1 MKKDL
6 SSEEKNNIQTGDIG
20 AQDIREGAETTGSR
34 ILKGAVIIGAASL
47 LVKIIG
53 TFFRIPITNWLGAEG
68 GSYYSVAYTI
78 YGALLVLS
86 TAGIPIAISRL
97 VSENIA
103 MKRYRNAHKVFRISQ
118 GLMIGIGLVTA
129 LTCLLGGGAIT
140 GFIGN
145 PNARLAVMATCP
157 ALLCVPV
164 VSSFRGYFQGR
175 QNMKPTAISE
185 IVEQLFR
192 VAVGLALCRI
202 LLPQGTPKAAAGAA
216 FGASAGSIFALAFMI
231 LVYMASRSTFKR
243 RMDSGDQNV
252 EAGGAILKKIV
263 LIAIPIII
271 GAELLPI
278 MNLLDSGIIMRR
290 LQAMGMSV
298 GESNAM
304 YGLISLYCNPII
316 ALPMMFTQ
324 AVEVSMV
331 PAISGSFALGDHETV
346 RDDTALS
353 YRLAMIMAGPCAFGI
368 LALAEP
374 ILLMFFGSHPDE
386 AHAAAPTL
394 MILSAGVVL
403 LAMSQTS
410 TGLLQAIGK
419 QTLPVR
425 HLAIGVA
432 VKVVLTF
439 ILVGIPG
446 VNIKGAACGT
456 LVAEAIS
463 FILNNI
469 YVRKFTGVR
478 IDKVRTYVKPLACS
492 AVMGALAFGTHF
504 LLSKVVGNTV
514 STAAAV
520 LIGVISYA
528 VLIVLTRTVNARELE
543 MIPVGRRINGIISKF
558 IRWE

>member
-1 MKKDL
+1 MNKDPETAMTEKREKTE
-6 SSEEKNNIQTGDIG
+6 SS
-20 AQDIREGAETTGSR
+20 GSR

-47 LVKIIG
+47 LVKVIG
-53 TFFRIPITNWLGAEG
+53 AFFRIPITNWLGAEG
-68 GSYYSVAYTI
+68 GSYYSVAYSI

-103 MKRYRNAHKVFRISQ
+103 MKRYRNAHKVFSISQ
-118 GLMIGIGLVTA
+118 GLMMSIGVVTA
-129 LTCLLGGGAIT
+129 LVCLLGGGAIT

-157 ALLCVPV
+157 ALLCVPI

-192 VAVGLALCRI
+192 VAVGLFLCRF
-202 LLPQGTPKAAAGAA
+202 LLSQGTPKAAAGAA
-216 FGASAGSIFALAFMI
+216 FGASAGSLFALAFMM
-231 LVYMASRSTFKR
+231 LVYFLSRSSIHKR
-243 RMDSGDQNV
+243 MELGDQSV
-252 EAGGAILKKIV
+252 EKGSEILKKII

-278 MNLLDSGIIMRR
+278 MNLLDSAIIMRR
-290 LQAMGMSV
+290 LQAMGMSE
-298 GESNAM
+298 GASNAM

-324 AVEVSMV
+324 AVEISMV
-331 PAISGSFALGDHETV
+331 PAISGNYALGDHETV
-346 RDDTALS
+346 RKDTGLS

-374 ILLMFFGSHPDE
+374 VLLMFYRSHPDE

-410 TGLLQAIGK
+410 TGLLQAIGR
-419 QTLPVR
+419 QNLPVR

-432 VKVVLTF
+432 VKVVVTF

-446 VNIKGAACGT
+446 VDIKGAACGT
-456 LVAEAIS
+456 LIAEAIS
-463 FILNNI
+463 FFLNDI
-469 YVRKFTGVR
+469 YVKKFTGVK
-478 IDKVRTYVKPLACS
+478 IDLVKTFVKPLICS
-492 AVMGALAFGTHF
+492 AVMGGFAFGTHF
-504 LLSKVVGNTV
+504 LLSKAVGNTI
-514 STAAAV
+514 STMAAV
-520 LIGVISYA
+520 LVGIVVYG
-528 VLIVLTRTVNARELE
+528 VLIVLTKTVTPVELA
-543 MIPVGRRINGIISKF
+543 MVPAGRKINRIISKF
-558 IRWE
+558 VKWE

>member
-1 MKKDL
+1 MIKDPEKRKDNMA
-6 SSEEKNNIQTGDIG
+6 EETSGS
-20 AQDIREGAETTGSR
+20 TGSR

-103 MKRYRNAHKVFRISQ
+103 QKRFRNAHKVFRISQ
-118 GLMIGIGLVTA
+118 DLMMGIGLVTA

-140 GFIGN
+140 SFIGN

-157 ALLCVPV
+157 ALFCVPI

-185 IVEQLFR
+185 IVEQVFR
-192 VAVGLALCRI
+192 VAIGLFLCRI
-202 LLPQGTPKAAAGAA
+202 LLSQGAPKAAAGAA
-216 FGASAGSIFALAFMI
+216 FGASAGSLFALAFMI
-231 LVYMASRSTFKR
+231 LVYMLSRRSIMH
-243 RMDSGDQNV
+243 RMETGDQAV
-252 EAGGAILKKIV
+252 EAGSAILKKIII
-263 LIAIPIII
+263 IAIPIII
-271 GAELLPI
+271 GAELMPI

-290 LQAMGMSV
+290 LQAMGMSE
-298 GESNAM
+298 GDSNAM

-346 RDDTALS
+346 RSDTALS

-374 ILLMFFGSHPDE
+374 VLLMFFGSHPDE

-419 QTLPVR
+419 QNLPVR

-432 VKVVLTF
+432 VKVVMTF
-439 ILVGIPG
+439 VLVGIPG
-446 VNIKGAACGT
+446 VDIKGAACGT
-456 LVAEAIS
+456 LTAEAIS
-463 FILNNI
+463 FFLNDH
-469 YVRKFTGVR
+469 YVRKYTGVR
-478 IDKVRTYVKPLACS
+478 TDKIRTYVKPLACA
-492 AVMGALAFGTHF
+492 AVMGAIAFGVHRV
-504 LLSKVVGNTV
+504 LSGLAGNTV
-514 STAAAV
+514 ATMAAV
-520 LIGVISYA
+520 LAGIVAYA
-528 VLIVLTRTVNARELE
+528 LLIVFTGTVRPNEVE
-543 MIPVGRRINGIISKF
+543 MLPGGRRINALISKF
-558 IRWE
+558 IKWE